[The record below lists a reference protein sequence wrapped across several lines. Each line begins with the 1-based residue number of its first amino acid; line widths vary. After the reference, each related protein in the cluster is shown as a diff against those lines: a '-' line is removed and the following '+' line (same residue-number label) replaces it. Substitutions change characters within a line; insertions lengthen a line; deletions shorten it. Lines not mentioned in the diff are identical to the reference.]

1 MRLLLAAL
9 WWRVASSSLC
19 ARSNYVD
26 LRIDLYGG
34 NIRDEDAF
42 SDSDAYC
49 FLSVANQTQVSAV
62 VLETEQP
69 TFEEFFLFGCQA
81 IGSTVSLT
89 CYDWDPDYLVWNEDE
104 LVFRASTFRWPDRGV
119 VERWYDAT
127 DAQYW
132 VDVDFSYDVP
142 APSGA
147 PTTAA
152 PSLPPTTARPTAA
165 DAEDEDEAEGEYPD
179 EAEADGGGVAGGTGI
194 AYRLRQKS
202 DGPST
207 AEATE
212 GGGVELAEVVAVT
225 EVDAA
230 ARVGTAKSMV

>member
-1 MRLLLAAL
+1 MDAAKAKELKKYTRELLRDHETLSRNLAAAEAL
-9 WWRVASSSLC
+9 AAERQAELDKLQ
-19 ARSNYVD
+19 AQ
-26 LRIDLYGG
+26 
-34 NIRDEDAF
+34 A
-42 SDSDAYC
+42 
-49 FLSVANQTQVSAV
+49 VANQTQVSAV

-81 IGSTVSLT
+81 IGSTVALT

-165 DAEDEDEAEGEYPD
+165 DAEHEDEAEGEYPD
-179 EAEADGGGVAGGTGI
+179 EAEADGGDGDDDASDAGATCLL
-194 AYRLRQKS
+194 YTS
-202 DGPST
+202 PSPR
-207 AEATE
+207 
-212 GGGVELAEVVAVT
+212 
-225 EVDAA
+225 D
-230 ARVGTAKSMV
+230 S